1 MADLKIGTKCK
12 KLVIAIKPF
21 KNKVTQTAHYK

>member
-12 KLVIAIKPF
+12 KLFITIKPF